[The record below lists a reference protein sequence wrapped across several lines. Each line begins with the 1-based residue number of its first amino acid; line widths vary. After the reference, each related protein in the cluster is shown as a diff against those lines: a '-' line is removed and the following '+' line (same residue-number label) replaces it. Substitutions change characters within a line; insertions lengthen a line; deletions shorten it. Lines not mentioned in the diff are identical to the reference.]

1 MKIAGI
7 VIIILGLGLIVFT
20 TFSYFST
27 KYIVQIANVQI
38 RATHPY
44 NLSWLPFIGLAVMVI
59 GGYVML
65 KSKNR
70 SI

>member
-7 VIIILGLGLIVFT
+7 IIIILGLGLIVFT
-20 TFSYFST
+20 TFSYFSSED
-27 KYIVQIANVQI
+27 IVQIENIQI

-44 NLSWLPFIGLAVMVI
+44 NLSWSPFIGLAVMVI
-59 GGYVML
+59 GGYVVL